1 MGAAVSDARARVLK
15 CDRGEALGSW
25 VGFFSSEGRDQ
36 QVEDVLQDSDLGG
49 LCSELCL
56 GVVVVGCFGD
66 RHCRFDCDL
75 GIVENRRD
83 GSARRRQLVDQSQ
96 EESVSASAEQGVDVE
111 ALLREVRNDLPLVPC
126 QAVVEARPSP
136 RDPSE
141 AS

>member
-1 MGAAVSDARARVLK
+1 MGAAVSDARECVLE
-15 CDRGEALGSW
+15 CDRGEALGPW
-25 VGFFSSEGRDQ
+25 VGFFSAEGRDQ
-36 QVEDVLQDSDLGG
+36 QVEDILQDSDLGG

-56 GVVVVGCFGD
+56 GVVVVLCLGE

-75 GIVENRRD
+75 GVVENRRD
-83 GSARRRQLVDQSQ
+83 GSARRGQLVDQSQ
-96 EESVSASAEQGVDVE
+96 EESVSASAEQGVGVP

-126 QAVVEARPSP
+126 QAVVEACPSP